1 MFEKAMLNIDYPI
14 LIRKKRNT
22 IDLNLIGKSF
32 TKYLERAELVID
44 NNRTIIR
51 LYYTTRFPLEKLEW
65 NDKDDCSNLFEG
77 LYQIFIKRYPERD
90 NIPCIRINKSLASG
104 SALDVIFSKE
114 PVKKEYTKTRTK

>member
-1 MFEKAMLNIDYPI
+1 M
-14 LIRKKRNT
+14 
-22 IDLNLIGKSF
+22 
-32 TKYLERAELVID
+32 ID

-51 LYYTTRFPLEKLEW
+51 LYYTIRFPLEKLEW
-65 NDKDDCSNLFEG
+65 NDKNDCSKLFSE

-114 PVKKEYTKTRTK
+114 PVKKEYTRTHKK